1 MNELLVFWGCPR
13 ACSPPEAG
21 ELGGLVGWGIVRE
34 LKLTAASN
42 YFVLMLNL
50 EVEKRRPH
58 SVITHKRMIEP
69 EPARHRFIYAEA
81 SVPLII

>member
-1 MNELLVFWGCPR
+1 MGLP
-13 ACSPPEAG
+13 ACLQSTRSGGAG